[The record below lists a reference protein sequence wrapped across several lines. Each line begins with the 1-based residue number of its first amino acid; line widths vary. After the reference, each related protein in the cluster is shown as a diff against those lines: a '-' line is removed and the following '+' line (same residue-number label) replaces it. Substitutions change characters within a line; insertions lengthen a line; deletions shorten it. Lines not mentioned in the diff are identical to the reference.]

1 MLSGG
6 TKCEG
11 GRVCEVGPWDAF
23 TLLVE
28 QKSANMHIRYYVKI
42 SSALFAVDLFI
53 LAKTL
58 KIDHVLNYE

>member
-1 MLSGG
+1 M
-6 TKCEG
+6 
-11 GRVCEVGPWDAF
+11 CEVGPWDAF